1 MPELF
6 GRNLTLAA
14 IGPLFTI
21 RSRRSGSDRRGSAYS
36 RVGAPSVGANNY
48 AFADVMDTGELP
60 RHSVGIEVH
69 RGFGEYAAVNLT
81 SFGVKFDLFTGG

>member
-48 AFADVMDTGELP
+48 AFADVLDTGKLP

-69 RGFGEYAAVNLT
+69 RGFGEYASVNLT